1 MGFLRQTKAPQT
13 PRKST
18 ASAWTCAASGLVLG
32 LATLVGMGATPA
44 EAQNLF
50 APVKK
55 VNDRVITAYEL
66 SQRMAFLTILRAPG
80 NLRELAMKQL
90 TDEALQRQAAET
102 AGIAINAEEVLAGM
116 SEFTGRFNLSVEE
129 FNKIIAQ
136 AGIAPESFRDFVS
149 GGLAWRSVVRERWQG
164 RISVTDD
171 EIDRQ
176 LSLTAP
182 GQNVRVLLSEI
193 ILPAQTP
200 EAMQIA
206 NARAAELSE
215 ITTLGAFASAARNS
229 SVAPSR
235 GRSGRLNWTELS
247 DLPPAVAGQVVTLEP
262 GHVTDPVPVKNGVAV
277 FQLRAIEEL
286 DRPTPQ
292 DVTVEYSALMIPGG
306 RSAEALT
313 QAAEIR
319 AKADSC
325 NDLFGLFPGS
335 TEAQIQNETVTIG
348 ELPTRYAVE
357 LAQLDEGEVSTA
369 LTSANG
375 QSLVFLMLCSRSRE
389 LPEEVSRDQLRLR
402 LQNQR
407 LQAYSVAYLEE
418 LRAAAFIEEFDPQ

>member
-1 MGFLRQTKAPQT
+1 MGFLRQSNAPKA

-32 LATLVGMGATPA
+32 LATLFGMGATPA
-44 EAQNLF
+44 QAQNLF

-66 SQRMAFLTILRAPG
+66 SQRMAFLTVLRAPG

-102 AGIAINAEEVLAGM
+102 AGISITAEEVLAGM
-116 SEFTGRFNLSVEE
+116 AEFTGRFNLKVEE
-129 FNKIIAQ
+129 FNQIIAQ

-149 GGLAWRSVVRERWQG
+149 GGLAWRSVVRERWKG
-164 RISVTDD
+164 RINVTED

-193 ILPAQTP
+193 ILPAQNP

-247 DLPPAVAGQVVTLEP
+247 DLPPAVAAQVVALEP
-262 GHVTDPVPVKNGVAV
+262 GHVTDPIPVKNGVAV

-319 AKADSC
+319 AKVDTC
-325 NDLFGLFPGS
+325 KDLFGLFPGS
-335 TEAQIQNETVTIG
+335 TEAQIQNEAVSVG
-348 ELPTRYAVE
+348 ALPTRYAME
-357 LAQLDEGEVSTA
+357 LAQLDKGEVSTA

-375 QSLVFLMLCSRSRE
+375 QNLVFLMLCSRSRD
-389 LPEEVSRDQLRLR
+389 LPEEISRDQLRVR

-418 LRAAAFIEEFDPQ
+418 LRAAAFIEEYDPQ

>member
-1 MGFLRQTKAPQT
+1 MGFLRQTQSRQGL
-13 PRKST
+13 RKST

-32 LATLVGMGATPA
+32 LVSLVGLGASSA
-44 EAQNLF
+44 QAQNLF

-66 SQRMAFLTILRAPG
+66 SQRMAFLTVLRAPG
-80 NLRELAMKQL
+80 NLRELAMQQL

-102 AGIAINAEEVLAGM
+102 AGVSVSAEEVLAGM
-116 SEFTGRFNLSVEE
+116 AEFTGRFNLEVEQ

-136 AGIAPESFRDFVS
+136 AGIAPETFRDFVS
-149 GGLAWRSVVRERWQG
+149 GGLAWRTVVRERWQG
-164 RISVTDD
+164 RINVTED

-193 ILPAQTP
+193 ILPAQNP

-247 DLPPAVAGQVVTLEP
+247 DLPPAVAVQVVSLEP
-262 GHVTDPVPVKNGVAV
+262 GHVTDPIPVKNGVAV

-286 DRPTPQ
+286 DRPTPT

-306 RSAEALT
+306 RSAEALA
-313 QAAEIR
+313 QAADIR
-319 AKADSC
+319 TKADSC

-335 TEAQIQNETVTIG
+335 TEAQIQRQALPIG

-369 LTSANG
+369 LTSDNG
-375 QSLVFLMLCSRSRE
+375 QSLVFLMLCSRSRD
-389 LPEEVSRDQLRLR
+389 LPEDISREQLKLR

-407 LQAYSVAYLEE
+407 LAAFSSAYLEE
-418 LRAAAFIEEFDPQ
+418 LRAAAFVEDYDPQ

>member
-1 MGFLRQTKAPQT
+1 MGFLRQSNAPKA

-32 LATLVGMGATPA
+32 LATLFGMGATPA
-44 EAQNLF
+44 QAQNLF

-66 SQRMAFLTILRAPG
+66 SQRMAFLTVLRAPG

-102 AGIAINAEEVLAGM
+102 AGISITAEEVLAGM
-116 SEFTGRFNLSVEE
+116 SEFTGRFNLKVEE
-129 FNKIIAQ
+129 FNQIIAQ

-149 GGLAWRSVVRERWQG
+149 GGLAWRSVVRERWKG
-164 RISVTDD
+164 RINVTED

-193 ILPAQTP
+193 ILPAQNP

-247 DLPPAVAGQVVTLEP
+247 DLPPAVAAQVVALEP
-262 GHVTDPVPVKNGVAV
+262 GHVTDPIPVKNGVAV

-319 AKADSC
+319 AKVDTC
-325 NDLFGLFPGS
+325 KDLFGLFPGS
-335 TEAQIQNETVTIG
+335 TEAQIQNEAVSVG
-348 ELPTRYAVE
+348 ALPTRYAVE

-375 QSLVFLMLCSRSRE
+375 QNLVFLMLCSRSRD
-389 LPEEVSRDQLRLR
+389 LPEEISRDQLRVR

-418 LRAAAFIEEFDPQ
+418 LRAAAFIEEYDPQ

>member
-1 MGFLRQTKAPQT
+1 MGFLRQSKAQQE

-18 ASAWTCAASGLVLG
+18 ASLWTCATSGLVLG
-32 LATLVGMGATPA
+32 LVTLVGMGPTPA
-44 EAQNLF
+44 EAQNMF

-55 VNDRVITAYEL
+55 INERVITSYEL
-66 SQRMAFLTILRAPG
+66 SQRMLFLTVLRAPG
-80 NLRELAMKQL
+80 NLRELALNQL
-90 TDEALQRQAAET
+90 TDEALQRQAADT
-102 AGIAINAEEVLAGM
+102 AGVSITAEEVLAGM
-116 SEFTGRFNLSVEE
+116 SEFTGRFNLKVEE
-129 FNKIIAQ
+129 FNKIIAE
-136 AGIAPESFRDFVS
+136 AGVAPETFRDFVS
-149 GGLAWRSVVRERWQG
+149 GGLLWRSVVGKRWQG
-164 RISVTDD
+164 RINVTED

-193 ILPAQTP
+193 VLAAENP
-200 EAMQIA
+200 EAMQDA
-206 NARAAELSE
+206 NARASQLSE

-229 SVAPSR
+229 SVAESR
-235 GRSGRLNWTELS
+235 GRSGRLNWTDLS
-247 DLPPAVAGQVVTLEP
+247 DLPPAVAAQVVALEP

-306 RSAEALT
+306 RSTEALT

-335 TEAQIQNETVTIG
+335 TEAQIQRESVPVG

-357 LAQLDEGEVSTA
+357 LAQLDKGEASTA
-369 LTSANG
+369 LTSSNG

-389 LPEEVSRDQLRLR
+389 LPEDVSRDQLRAR

-407 LQAYSVAYLEE
+407 LQAFSTAYLEE
-418 LRAAAFIEEFDPQ
+418 LRAAAFIEEFDAQ